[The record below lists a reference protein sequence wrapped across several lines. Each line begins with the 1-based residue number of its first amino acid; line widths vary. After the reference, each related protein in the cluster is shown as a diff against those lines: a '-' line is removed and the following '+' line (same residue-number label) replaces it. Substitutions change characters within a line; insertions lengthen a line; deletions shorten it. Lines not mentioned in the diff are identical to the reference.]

1 MSSDTKT
8 FWIAAQACPV
18 VLLYGDPAA
27 MTNGSLSRSAFI
39 REPSPTTREQTK
51 ENP

>member
-8 FWIAAQACPV
+8 FWIAAQN
-18 VLLYGDPAA
+18 PAA